1 MKYACI
7 DRHRGEFP
15 VRLMCR
21 VLSVC
26 VSGFY
31 AWRKRPPSERA
42 QQDQRL
48 LLSVR
53 VAHERSGQTYGAP
66 RVHRD
71 LKDEGTRVSKKRVA
85 RLMQEDGLVAR
96 RPRRY
101 VHTTDSNHVDPI
113 APNLL
118 DRKFAVSAE
127 LDRVWVSDITYV
139 PTRQGWLYLATVLDL
154 ASRRCIG
161 WALGETLEV
170 DLPIAALRMAIAARN
185 PEPAVVH
192 HSDRGSQYA
201 STDYR
206 ALLGAHGMIASMSR
220 KGNCWDNAVAESFF
234 ATIEFEL
241 IMKHDWHTRDEAR
254 RTISRYIE
262 IWYNRQRRHSTLGY
276 VSPAE
281 YERRLQAAA

>member
-7 DRHRGEFP
+7 DRYRGEFP

-101 VHTTDSNHVDPI
+101 VHTTDSYHADPI

-170 DLPIAALRMAIAARN
+170 DLPVAALRMAIAARD
-185 PEPAVVH
+185 PEPGMVH

-201 STDYR
+201 ATDYR
-206 ALLGAHGMIASMSR
+206 TLLSEHGMIASMSR

-234 ATIEFEL
+234 ATIEYEL
-241 IMKHDWHTRDEAR
+241 IMKHDWHTRGEAR
-254 RTISRYIE
+254 RAISRYIE
-262 IWYNRQRRHSTLGY
+262 IWYNRQRRHSTLDY

-281 YERRLQAAA
+281 YEKRLQAAA